1 MSSFTTEP
9 FTGGAHEPASR
20 SATGPSI
27 SMDNR
32 NSAAALVLQETQP
45 PPPPKKSIDKIRTYL
60 PWSIFNLLLIP
71 MGIMCCYLS
80 RKIYQLKGKNRYD
93 EAKMWSKRIV
103 VLNIMTTLLIVAL
116 VITVVMLRYDYI
128 QRNPPLRA
136 NETRTT
142 SPFIPWQPGR

>member
-1 MSSFTTEP
+1 MSSFET
-9 FTGGAHEPASR
+9 GAHEPTSR

-32 NSAAALVLQETQP
+32 NSAAGLVPQETP
-45 PPPPKKSIDKIRTYL
+45 PAPSPAKSIDKIRTYL

-93 EAKMWSKRIV
+93 EAKMWSKRIA
-103 VLNIMTTLLIVAL
+103 VLNLMTTLLMVAL
-116 VITVVMLRYDYI
+116 VITVAMLRYDYV